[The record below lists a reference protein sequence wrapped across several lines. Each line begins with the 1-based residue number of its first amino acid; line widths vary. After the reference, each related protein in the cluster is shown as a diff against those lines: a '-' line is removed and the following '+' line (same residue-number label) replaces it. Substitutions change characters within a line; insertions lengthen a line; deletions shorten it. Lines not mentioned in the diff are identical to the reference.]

1 MARTL
6 LDLAKRMEALPA
18 QIEQGASNVAVE
30 VVKAIDRDVVPHT
43 PVDTTEA
50 LSNWQAELNQPVGFA
65 LPPIFP
71 GQSGST
77 APASQAAAISHVDR
91 VLAVKKPGE
100 PVYLSN
106 LAKHIVIL
114 NNGSSRQEPKGFVE
128 RATLIGRLTARRA
141 KLGLSNGR

>member
-1 MARTL
+1 
-6 LDLAKRMEALPA
+6 MEALPDK
-18 QIEQGASNVAVE
+18 IEKGASNVAVQ

-50 LSNWQAELNQPVGFA
+50 LSNWQAELNRPANFG
-65 LPPIFP
+65 LPPIYP

-77 APASQAAAISHVDR
+77 APASQAAAIEHVDR

-106 LAKHIVIL
+106 LAKHITIL
-114 NNGSSRQEPKGFVE
+114 NNGSSSQEPKGFVE
-128 RATLIGRLTARRA
+128 RATLVGRLTARRTS
-141 KLGLSNGR
+141 LGLK

>member
-1 MARTL
+1 
-6 LDLAKRMEALPA
+6 MEALPDK
-18 QIEQGASNVAVE
+18 IEQGANNVAVS

-50 LSNWQAELNQPVGFA
+50 LSNWQAELNRPVSFP
-65 LPPIFP
+65 LPAIYP
-71 GQSGST
+71 GSGGST
-77 APASQAAAISHVDR
+77 APASQAAAISHVDA
-91 VLAVKKPGE
+91 VLKVKRPGE

-114 NNGSSRQEPKGFVE
+114 NNGSSSQEPKGFVE
-128 RATLIGRLTARRA
+128 RATLIGRLTARKA